1 MKTRDQ
7 WGRGRGRVRLCGS
20 VCDMSMNVCW
30 CIHDLYLD
38 TQAIKSLGTNNLL
51 QDSDPLSLLL
61 LPASG
66 DRSKPAPA
74 FISSV
79 GVLQED
85 GESQH
90 LPALPERDAEQVLPG
105 LGLRRAKGPGGR
117 GGLGHGTPHQTIPG
131 HGKPVLPW
139 KLPWATGCK

>member
-1 MKTRDQ
+1 M
-7 WGRGRGRVRLCGS
+7 GSVCRGRGQVWLRGS

-61 LPASG
+61 LPATG
-66 DRSKPAPA
+66 ERSKPSPA
-74 FISSV
+74 FISSL

-85 GESQH
+85 GERRH
-90 LPALPERDAEQVLPG
+90 LPALPERDAEQVLQGWGGQVGPRDTPPG
-105 LGLRRAKGPGGR
+105 NP
-117 GGLGHGTPHQTIPG
+117 
-131 HGKPVLPW
+131 
-139 KLPWATGCK
+139 